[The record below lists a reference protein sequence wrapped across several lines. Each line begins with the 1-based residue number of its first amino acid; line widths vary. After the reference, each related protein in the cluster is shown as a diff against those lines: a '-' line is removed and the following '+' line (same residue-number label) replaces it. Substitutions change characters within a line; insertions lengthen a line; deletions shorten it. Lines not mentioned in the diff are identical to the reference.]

1 MTRRLV
7 AMPDPE
13 LLDPLRTALEA
24 QDLNA
29 FTELLCPDVA
39 WGPRVIRTLRAE
51 TSATSCSDT
60 SAVLTEECV
69 PLSRRSPLSAT
80 ACPSAW
86 P

>member
-39 WGPRVIRTLRAE
+39 WGDVGTLPE
-51 TSATSCSDT
+51 D
-60 SAVLTEECV
+60 
-69 PLSRRSPLSAT
+69 RSGE
-80 ACPSAW
+80 
-86 P
+86 